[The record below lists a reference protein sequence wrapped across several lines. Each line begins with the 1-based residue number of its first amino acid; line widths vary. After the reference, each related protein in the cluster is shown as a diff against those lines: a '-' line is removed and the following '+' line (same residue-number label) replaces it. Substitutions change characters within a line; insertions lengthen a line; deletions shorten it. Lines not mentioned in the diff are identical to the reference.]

1 MIEETPGKAN
11 KLLLTESLF
20 TPTSSEKNL
29 IAKKWKEKFDSMTE
43 TDMQLI
49 VQSPGLYFIFLINSY
64 TSTF

>member
-1 MIEETPGKAN
+1 MFVETPEKAN

-20 TPTSSEKNL
+20 TPTSSERNL

-49 VQSPGLYFIFLINSY
+49 VQSPGICLI
-64 TSTF
+64 